1 MSNSKQLGGIK
12 GFLSRA
18 YQSVET
24 LGTKGGIYALSTGLW
39 AAQKAGN
46 LGFYIATTAMVTFVP
61 LMFEIARERQSLDM
75 EKSVVKDFRNQ
86 GFGDRQLA
94 EMGFTQAAIHEP
106 SVAKSG

>member
-1 MSNSKQLGGIK
+1 
-12 GFLSRA
+12 
-18 YQSVET
+18 
-24 LGTKGGIYALSTGLW
+24 
-39 AAQKAGN
+39 
-46 LGFYIATTAMVTFVP
+46 
-61 LMFEIARERQSLDM
+61 M

>member
-61 LMFEIARERQSLDM
+61 LMFEIARERQVRDINYMCVLRVCS
-75 EKSVVKDFRNQ
+75 
-86 GFGDRQLA
+86 
-94 EMGFTQAAIHEP
+94 FTCVCFF
-106 SVAKSG
+106 SCC